1 MKLHRGSKLFLFIL
15 IKDNVKIIINCSF
28 IMDCLKLIKI
38 VCVLINKAGIIIN
51 CLIIMDCLK
60 LIKIVV
66 CNIKNYEQF

>member
-1 MKLHRGSKLFLFIL
+1 
-15 IKDNVKIIINCSF
+15 
-28 IMDCLKLIKI
+28 MDCLKLIKI

-66 CNIKNYEQF
+66 CNIKNYEQFWSC